1 MFKNLQR
8 NKWLIAMSA
17 SGIHICIGSVY
28 AWSVLVLPIIN
39 FTQWSLFAVTITFS
53 IAILFLGLS
62 AGYFGKYVEKYGA
75 SKSGLTSTVFF
86 VTGILGS
93 ALSLYVQNIYL
104 LYLFY
109 GILGGIGLGIG
120 YITPIST
127 LVKYFPNNRGFA
139 TGLAI
144 MSFGFASMIAAPLM
158 NYLIAQYGLITNF
171 VIMAVFYSIIM
182 IISSLYLDSPEYK
195 ESGDSLPPTEVYSTW
210 QFKALWHIFFVNIAC
225 GIALLSIISP
235 MAQEV
240 LHFSAERAAGLVGI
254 IGLVNGFG
262 RIFWSTFSDYIGRN
276 NIYLLFFIMQIFAFF
291 FLATTINEFVFEIL
305 ILAIISCYGGGFSC
319 MPAYL
324 ADIFGGKHLSQIH
337 GRILTAWGFAG
348 IAGPIMITLGKQ
360 YLGSYEF
367 ILYVF
372 CGLFVL
378 NLIIAYILKEN
389 SKVT

>member
-1 MFKNLQR
+1 MFNKLKR

-28 AWSVLVLPIIN
+28 AWSVLVLPIMN
-39 FTQWSLFAVTITFS
+39 FTQWSLFSITITFS

-75 SKSGLTSTVFF
+75 SKSGLTSMAFF

-93 ALSLYVQNIYL
+93 ALSLYLQNVYL

-109 GILGGIGLGIG
+109 GVLGGIGLGIG

-158 NYLIAQYGLITNF
+158 NHLIAEYGLITNF
-171 VIMAVFYSIIM
+171 IIMALFYSVIMTV
-182 IISSLYLDSPEYK
+182 SSLYLDSPEYK
-195 ESGDSLPPTEVYSTW
+195 ERGDSLPPAKVYSTW

-240 LHFSAERAAGLVGI
+240 LSFSAERAAGLVGI

-262 RIFWSTFSDYIGRN
+262 RIFWSTFSDYVGRN
-276 NIYLLFFIMQIFAFF
+276 NVYLLFFIVQIVAFF
-291 FLATTINEFVFEIL
+291 FLATTTNEFIFEIL

-337 GRILTAWGFAG
+337 GRVLTAWGFAG
-348 IAGPIMITLGKQ
+348 IAGPIMIALGKQ
-360 YLGSYEF
+360 YLGSYTF
-367 ILYVF
+367 ILYAF
-372 CGLFVL
+372 CGLFFL
-378 NLIIAYILKEN
+378 NLIVAYTLKERGRN
-389 SKVT
+389 L

>member
-1 MFKNLQR
+1 
-8 NKWLIAMSA
+8 MSA

-39 FTQWSLFAVTITFS
+39 FTQLSLFSVTVTFS

-62 AGYFGKYVEKYGA
+62 AGYFGKHVEKYGA
-75 SKSGLTSTVFF
+75 SKSGLTSTAFF
-86 VTGILGS
+86 ITGILGS
-93 ALSLYVQNIYL
+93 AFSLYVQNVYL
-104 LYLFY
+104 LYFFY

-158 NYLIAQYGLITNF
+158 NYLIVQYGLIENF

-182 IISSLYLDSPEYK
+182 TISSLYLDSPEYK

-240 LHFSAERAAGLVGI
+240 LNFSAERAAGLVGI

-262 RIFWSTFSDYIGRN
+262 RIFWSTFSDYIGRS
-276 NIYLLFFIMQIFAFF
+276 NIYILFFVIQILAFF
-291 FLATTINEFVFEIL
+291 FLATTMNEFVFEIL

-360 YLGSYEF
+360 YLGSYEL

-378 NLIIAYILKEN
+378 NLIIAYVLKEN
-389 SKVT
+389 SKVI

>member
-1 MFKNLQR
+1 MFNKLKR

-28 AWSVLVLPIIN
+28 AWSVLVLPIMN
-39 FTQWSLFAVTITFS
+39 FTQWSLFSITVTFS

-75 SKSGLTSTVFF
+75 SKSGLTSMAFF

-93 ALSLYVQNIYL
+93 ALSLYLQNVYL

-109 GILGGIGLGIG
+109 GVLSGIGLGIG

-158 NYLIAQYGLITNF
+158 NHLIAEYGLITNF
-171 VIMAVFYSIIM
+171 IIMALFYSVIMTV
-182 IISSLYLDSPEYK
+182 SSLYLDSPEYK
-195 ESGDSLPPTEVYSTW
+195 ERGDSLPPAKVYSTW

-240 LHFSAERAAGLVGI
+240 LSFSAERAAGLVGI

-262 RIFWSTFSDYIGRN
+262 RIFWSTFSDYVGRN
-276 NIYLLFFIMQIFAFF
+276 NVYLLFFIVQIIAFF
-291 FLATTINEFVFEIL
+291 FLATTTNEFIFEIL

-337 GRILTAWGFAG
+337 GRVLTAWAFAG
-348 IAGPIMITLGKQ
+348 IAGPIMIALGKQ
-360 YLGSYEF
+360 YLGSYTF
-367 ILYVF
+367 ILYAF
-372 CGLFVL
+372 CGLFFL
-378 NLIIAYILKEN
+378 NLIVAYTLKERGRN
-389 SKVT
+389 L

>member
-1 MFKNLQR
+1 MFNKLQR

-28 AWSVLVLPIIN
+28 AWSVLVLQIIN
-39 FTQWSLFAVTITFS
+39 FTQWSLFSVTITFS

-75 SKSGLTSTVFF
+75 SKSGLVSTAFF
-86 VTGILGS
+86 ITGILGS
-93 ALSLYVQNIYL
+93 ALALYLQNVYL

-109 GILGGIGLGIG
+109 GIFGGIGLGIG

-144 MSFGFASMIAAPLM
+144 MSFGFASMISAPLM

-171 VIMAVFYSIIM
+171 IIMAVFYSIVM

-195 ESGDSLPPTEVYSTW
+195 ENGDSLPPTEVYSTW

-235 MAQEV
+235 MAQEIIG
-240 LHFSAERAAGLVGI
+240 FSAMKVGNAI
-254 IGLVNGFG
+254 RTIDTWYSKYNVDDCNYILPINPYGQCREGMDAFRLGQEDY
-262 RIFWSTFSDYIGRN
+262 FSIQK
-276 NIYLLFFIMQIFAFF
+276 NIAKGKNCSETEMLF
-291 FLATTINEFVFEIL
+291 FLAVL
-305 ILAIISCYGGGFSC
+305 MRGG
-319 MPAYL
+319 L
-324 ADIFGGKHLSQIH
+324 
-337 GRILTAWGFAG
+337 
-348 IAGPIMITLGKQ
+348 LGMND
-360 YLGSYEF
+360 
-367 ILYVF
+367 V
-372 CGLFVL
+372 
-378 NLIIAYILKEN
+378 
-389 SKVT
+389 

>member
-1 MFKNLQR
+1 MFNNLKR

-28 AWSVLVLPIIN
+28 AWSVLVLPIMQ
-39 FTQWSLFAVTITFS
+39 FTQWSLFSITVTFS

-75 SKSGLTSTVFF
+75 SKSGLTSTAFF
-86 VTGILGS
+86 ITGILGS
-93 ALSLYVQNIYL
+93 ALALYLQNIYL

-109 GILGGIGLGIG
+109 GVLGGIGLGIG

-144 MSFGFASMIAAPLM
+144 MSFGFASMLAAPLM
-158 NYLIAQYGLITNF
+158 NFLIAEYDLITNF
-171 VIMAVFYSIIM
+171 VIMAVFYSVIM
-182 IISSLYLDSPEYK
+182 TISSLYLDSPKYE
-195 ESGDSLPPTEVYSTW
+195 EREDSLPPTEVYSTW

-240 LHFSAERAAGLVGI
+240 LGFSAERAAGLVGI

-276 NIYLLFFIMQIFAFF
+276 NVYLSFFVVQIIAFF
-291 FLATTINEFVFEIL
+291 FLATTVNEFVFEIL

-348 IAGPIMITLGKQ
+348 IAGPIMIALGKQ
-360 YLGSYEF
+360 YLGSYEL

-372 CGLFVL
+372 CGLFFL
-378 NLIIAYILKEN
+378 NLIITYILKEN
-389 SKVT
+389 GKVD

>member
-1 MFKNLQR
+1 MFNKLQR

-86 VTGILGS
+86 ATGILGS
-93 ALSLYVQNIYL
+93 AFALYVQNIYL
-104 LYLFY
+104 LYFFY
-109 GILGGIGLGIG
+109 GVLGGIGLGIG

-127 LVKYFPNNRGFA
+127 LIKYFPNNRGFA

-144 MSFGFASMIAAPLM
+144 MSFGFASMISAPLM

-171 VIMAVFYSIIM
+171 VIMAIFYSIIM

-240 LHFSAERAAGLVGI
+240 LNFSAERAAGLVGI

-262 RIFWSTFSDYIGRN
+262 RIFWSTFSDYIGRS
-276 NIYLLFFIMQIFAFF
+276 NIYILFFVMQIFAFF

-348 IAGPIMITLGKQ
+348 IAGPIMIALGKQ
-360 YLGSYEF
+360 YLGSYEL
-367 ILYVF
+367 ILYAF
-372 CGLFVL
+372 CGLFIL
-378 NLIIAYILKEN
+378 NLIVAYVLKEN
-389 SKVT
+389 SKVI

>member
-1 MFKNLQR
+1 MFNELKR

-28 AWSVLVLPIIN
+28 AWSVLVLPIMN
-39 FTQWSLFAVTITFS
+39 FTQWSLFSITVTFS

-75 SKSGLTSTVFF
+75 SKSGLTSMAFF
-86 VTGILGS
+86 VTGMLGS
-93 ALSLYVQNIYL
+93 ALSLYLQNVYL

-109 GILGGIGLGIG
+109 GVLGGIGLGIG

-127 LVKYFPNNRGFA
+127 LIKYFPNNRGFA

-158 NYLIAQYGLITNF
+158 NYLVAEYGLITNF
-171 VIMAVFYSIIM
+171 VIMAVFYSVIM
-182 IISSLYLDSPEYK
+182 TISSLYLDSPEYK
-195 ESGDSLPPTEVYSTW
+195 ENGDSLPPTEVYSTW

-235 MAQEV
+235 MVQEV
-240 LHFSAERAAGLVGI
+240 LGFSPERAAGLVGI

-262 RIFWSTFSDYIGRN
+262 RIFWSTFSDYVGRN
-276 NIYLLFFIMQIFAFF
+276 NVYLLFFIIQIVAFF

-324 ADIFGGKHLSQIH
+324 ADIFCGKHLSQIH
-337 GRILTAWGFAG
+337 GRILTAWGIAG
-348 IAGPIMITLGKQ
+348 IAGPIMIALGKQ
-360 YLGSYEF
+360 YLGSYNL
-367 ILYVF
+367 ILYMF
-372 CGLFVL
+372 CGLFFL
-378 NLIIAYILKEN
+378 NLIVAYILKER
-389 SKVT
+389 SKNL

>member
-1 MFKNLQR
+1 MFNKLQR

-39 FTQWSLFAVTITFS
+39 FTQWSLFSVTVTFS

-75 SKSGLTSTVFF
+75 SKSGLVSTAFF
-86 VTGILGS
+86 VTGILGT
-93 ALSLYVQNIYL
+93 ALSLYVQNVYL

-109 GILGGIGLGIG
+109 GVFGGIGLGIG

-144 MSFGFASMIAAPLM
+144 MSFGFASMISAPLM
-158 NYLIAQYGLITNF
+158 NYLITQYGLITNF
-171 VIMAVFYSIIM
+171 VIMAIFYSIIM
-182 IISSLYLDSPEYK
+182 TVSSLYLDSPEYK

-240 LHFSAERAAGLVGI
+240 LNFSAERAAGLVGI

-276 NIYLLFFIMQIFAFF
+276 NVYLLFFVTQIVAFF
-291 FLATTINEFVFEIL
+291 FLATTVNEFIFEIL

-348 IAGPIMITLGKQ
+348 IAGPIMIALGKQ
-360 YLGSYEF
+360 YLGSYEL
-367 ILYVF
+367 ILYTF
-372 CGLFVL
+372 CGLFFL
-378 NLIIAYILKEN
+378 NLIITYILKEN
-389 SKVT
+389 GKVA